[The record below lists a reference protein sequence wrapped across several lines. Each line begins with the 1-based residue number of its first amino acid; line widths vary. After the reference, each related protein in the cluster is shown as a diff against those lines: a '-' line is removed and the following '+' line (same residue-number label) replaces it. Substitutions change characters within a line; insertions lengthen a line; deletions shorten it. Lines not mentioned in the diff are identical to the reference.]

1 MNRSRLVRKL
11 ARVTTAAGVFTAA
24 MFVVEPARAY
34 YGLPEHLQSTYNLPC
49 KPECTFCHGS
59 NAGGKGN
66 ERKATTPTGATL
78 PSGFITTLK
87 DVGHIVAV
95 DSTTW
100 VPAFNLVESARTD
113 TDQDQVPDIE
123 ELKVGSDPM
132 DGAPTA
138 SVCSGGGGPT
148 YGCVRVARG
157 TSVDGMALLTS
168 GAVLLAGIALT
179 RRRRR

>member
-1 MNRSRLVRKL
+1 MNRTRLVRKL
-11 ARVTTAAGVFTAA
+11 AGVTTAVGVFTAA

-34 YGLPEHLQSTYNLPC
+34 YGLPEHLKSTYNLPC
-49 KPECTFCHGS
+49 TPECTFCHGS

-66 ERKATTPTGATL
+66 ERGATI
-78 PSGFITTLK
+78 PNGTKKSGFIATLR

-100 VPAFNLVESARTD
+100 VPAFNLVESAGTD
-113 TDQDQVPDIE
+113 TDQDGVPDIE

-132 DGAPTA
+132 DASPTA
-138 SVCSGGGGPT
+138 SICAGGGGPT

-168 GAVLLAGIALT
+168 GAVLIAGIALT
-179 RRRRR
+179 GRRRR